1 MPEVTDPLGML
12 KAALDAVCATNPARL
27 ANSEAITELYRQ
39 LARAEADSFVKRV
52 GQYHQL
58 RRKNPDVLATIWWD
72 EMGKLLRRM
81 KENGRI
87 DLLDNHL
94 GPDGLDITIMG
105 PQAKKK

>member
-1 MPEVTDPLGML
+1 MRLGDSSEGPE
-12 KAALDAVCATNPARL
+12 AA
-27 ANSEAITELYRQ
+27 
-39 LARAEADSFVKRV
+39 
-52 GQYHQL
+52 
-58 RRKNPDVLATIWWD
+58 IWWD

-81 KENGRI
+81 KENGRV